1 MDQTTNYRLLPN
13 MEDHE
18 CFGCGPANP
27 SGLQMKFYTDEA
39 SVFSWVTVPPH
50 LCGWSRLVHGG
61 VLSTMLDEIM
71 SRSVIYLLKRLGLTR
86 RMEVEFLRPVFIGKE
101 LKVEG
106 KVREYANDREVRAEG
121 FVYDEEGRVC
131 ARSSGSFIL
140 FSTDRMRQMGVA
152 DSGILDWFDRLAGKL

>member
-1 MDQTTNYRLLPN
+1 MDQKTGYTLLPN

-27 SGLQMKFYTDEA
+27 SGLQMKFFTDGG
-39 SVFSWVTVPPH
+39 SVVSWVTVPPH

-61 VLSTMLDEIM
+61 VISTMLDEIM
-71 SRSVIYLLKRLGLTR
+71 SRSVIYLMKTLGLTR
-86 RMEVEFLRPVFIGKE
+86 RMEVEFLRPAFIGKE

-106 KVREYANDREVRAEG
+106 KIRESSNDREALAEG
-121 FVYDEEGRVC
+121 FLYDEEGRVC

-152 DSGILDWFDRLAGKL
+152 EDGILDWFDRLAGKT